1 MRRVRRG
8 GLLGAWRVKGRGKGK
23 WLGGD
28 GIGSR
33 RWCKLWSRS
42 WDLFEVWSG
51 LTGGL
56 SLLLG
61 QARKGRGW
69 IWWMLFSFCL
79 RLGFSPCW
87 RLDQDN
93 PGQDNAVLVVT
104 APRIRQGAGFWHNL
118 RCRRWRWGYLAYSS
132 ITGLFCSILPLLA
145 GNFVDDTSFFC
156 LSHMCRIPSSIA

>member
-1 MRRVRRG
+1 MRQWCASCEKG
-8 GLLGAWRVKGRGKGK
+8 GLTWCLESKRKGDGGRESGV
-23 WLGGD
+23 GGD

-33 RWCKLWSRS
+33 RWCKLWSRF

-69 IWWMLFSFCL
+69 IWRMLFSFCL

-87 RLDQDN
+87 GL
-93 PGQDNAVLVVT
+93 GQDNARLVVT
-104 APRIRQGAGFWHNL
+104 APRIRQCAGFWHNL

-145 GNFVDDTSFFC
+145 GNF
-156 LSHMCRIPSSIA
+156 CR